1 MLQTILR
8 RVLIMIPQMILV
20 SILIFMLAQL
30 MPGDPF
36 YGNLN
41 PNSDPATIERMR
53 HAAGLDLPWYEQ
65 YIRWV
70 DHVLHGDLGTSY
82 TVNKGWSVTR
92 LIEQR
97 LWPTLSM
104 GILATIL
111 TYLLAITQALL
122 AARHENKWIDRAL
135 IVWNTLTSAVPSFV
149 FYFIMM
155 ILFVYIIP
163 IFPSS
168 GTGIDDTKNFAVNF
182 FSNLRYAFL
191 PGFTIALFSTNGVFQ
206 YLRSN
211 LLDQQAQD
219 YVRTARAKGV
229 QIKDVFRKHILRNAF
244 LPIASGIGYAIT
256 GVLAGAMFAETVFG
270 YPGIG
275 ALFVQALSGRDYTV
289 ITALML
295 LQGFL
300 ALLGGLLSDI
310 ISAWVDPRIRVK

>member
-1 MLQTILR
+1 MWRTVLR
-8 RVLIMIPQMILV
+8 RVLIMIPQLILV

-36 YGNLN
+36 YGSLN

-53 HAAGLDLPWYEQ
+53 HAAGLDLPWYQQ
-65 YIRWV
+65 YFKWV
-70 DHVLHGDLGTSY
+70 GNVLHGDLGTSY
-82 TVNKGWSVTR
+82 VVNKGWTVTR
-92 LIEQR
+92 IIGQR
-97 LWPTLSM
+97 IWPTLSM
-104 GILATIL
+104 GIIAAVL
-111 TYLLAITQALL
+111 TYFLSITQALL
-122 AARHENKWIDRAL
+122 AARHENKVIDRVL
-135 IVWNTLTSAVPSFV
+135 IVWNTMTSAVPSFV
-149 FYFIMM
+149 FYFVMM
-155 ILFVYIIP
+155 VLFVYIIP

-168 GTGIDDTKNFAVNF
+168 GTGIDDTQTFATNF
-182 FSNLRYAFL
+182 FSNLKYAFL
-191 PGFTIALFSTNGVFQ
+191 PALTIALFSTNSIFQ

-244 LPIASGIGYAIT
+244 LPIASGIGYSIT
-256 GVLAGAMFAETVFG
+256 GILGGAIFAETVFG
-270 YPGIG
+270 YPGLG

-295 LQGFL
+295 LQGVL

-310 ISAWVDPRIRVK
+310 ISAWVDPRVRVK

>member
-1 MLQTILR
+1 
-8 RVLIMIPQMILV
+8 
-20 SILIFMLAQL
+20 

-70 DHVLHGDLGTSY
+70 EHIFQGDFGTSY
-82 TVNKGWSVTR
+82 TVNRGWSVTR
-92 LIEQR
+92 VIGSR
-97 LWPTLSM
+97 IWPTLSM
-104 GILATIL
+104 GVIAVIL
-111 TYLLAITQALL
+111 TYLLAISQALL

-135 IVWNTLTSAVPSFV
+135 VVWNTLTSAVPSFV
-149 FYFIMM
+149 FYFVMM
-155 ILFVYIIP
+155 VLFVYLLP
-163 IFPSS
+163 LFPSS
-168 GTGIDDTKNFAVNF
+168 GTGIEDGQSFIVNF
-182 FSNLRYAFL
+182 FNNLRYAFL
-191 PGFTIALFSTNGVFQ
+191 PALTIALFSTNSIFQ

-229 QIKDVFRKHILRNAF
+229 SMKLVFRKHILRNAF
-244 LPIASGIGYAIT
+244 LPIASGIGYSIT
-256 GVLAGAMFAETVFG
+256 GVLGGAIFAETIFG

-275 ALFVQALSGRDYTV
+275 ALFVQALTGRDYTI

-295 LQGFL
+295 LQGTL
-300 ALLGGLLSDI
+300 SLLGGLLSDI

>member
-1 MLQTILR
+1 MWQTVLR
-8 RVLIMIPQMILV
+8 RVLLMIPQLILV
-20 SILIFMLAQL
+20 SILVFMLAQL

-41 PNSDPATIERMR
+41 PNSDLATIERMR

-65 YIRWV
+65 YIKWV
-70 DHVLHGDLGTSY
+70 GNVLHGDLGTSY
-82 TVNKGWSVTR
+82 VVNKGWAVTR
-92 LIEQR
+92 IIGQR
-97 LWPTLSM
+97 IWPTLSM
-104 GILATIL
+104 GIIAAIL
-111 TYLLAITQALL
+111 TYFLAITQALL
-122 AARHENKWIDRAL
+122 AARNENKLIDRAL
-135 IVWNTLTSAVPSFV
+135 MVWNTMTSAVPSIV

-155 ILFVYIIP
+155 VLFVYIIP
-163 IFPSS
+163 IFPIS
-168 GTGIDDTKNFAVNF
+168 GTGIDDSQNFTTNF
-182 FSNLRYAFL
+182 FGNLSYAFL
-191 PGFTIALFSTNGVFQ
+191 PALTIALFSTNSIFQ

-244 LPIASGIGYAIT
+244 LPIASGIGYSIT
-256 GVLAGAMFAETVFG
+256 GVLGGAIFAETIFG
-270 YPGIG
+270 YPGLG

-300 ALLGGLLSDI
+300 ALMGGLLSDT

>member
-1 MLQTILR
+1 MWKTVFR
-8 RVLIMIPQMILV
+8 RFLIMIPQLILV
-20 SILIFMLAQL
+20 SVIIFAIAQL

-41 PNSDPATIERMR
+41 PNLDPATIERMR
-53 HAAGLDLPWYEQ
+53 HAAGLDLPWYQQ
-65 YIRWV
+65 YFKWV
-70 DHVLHGDLGTSY
+70 GNVLHGDLGTSY
-82 TVNKGWSVTR
+82 VVNKGWTVTR
-92 LIEQR
+92 IISTR
-97 LWPTLSM
+97 IWPTLTM
-104 GILATIL
+104 GLIAAIL
-111 TYLLAITQALL
+111 TYVLAISQALL
-122 AARHENKWIDRAL
+122 AARHENKWIDNTL
-135 IVWNTLTSAVPSFV
+135 VVWNTLTSAVPSFV

-155 ILFVYIIP
+155 VLFVYVIP

-168 GTGIDDTKNFAVNF
+168 GTGIDNSQSFLTNF

-191 PGFTIALFSTNGVFQ
+191 PALTIALFSTNGIFQ
-206 YLRSN
+206 YLRAN

-229 QIKDVFRKHILRNAF
+229 HLKDVFRRHILRNAF
-244 LPIASGIGYAIT
+244 LPIASGIGYSIT
-256 GVLAGAMFAETVFG
+256 GVLGGAIFAETVFG
-270 YPGIG
+270 YPGLG
-275 ALFVQALSGRDYTV
+275 ALFVQALTSRDYTV